1 MGANRVAG
9 LMGAGMMGTESSGAA
24 MSDAEALAAL
34 VTWTRE
40 CPGPV
45 TLVVDKLSFQKLA
58 ACVQIALRHPE
69 LPESIAATM
78 RQLLDLAF
86 DGIAATH
93 PAAAAA
99 LRRGDDPRFD
109 RPRHDRPPF

>member
-9 LMGAGMMGTESSGAA
+9 LTGAVLAGTEP
-24 MSDAEALAAL
+24 SDAESLAAL
-34 VTWTRE
+34 MTWARE

-45 TLVVDKLSFQKLA
+45 TLVIDKLSFQKLA
-58 ACVQIALRHPE
+58 ACVQLALRHPE